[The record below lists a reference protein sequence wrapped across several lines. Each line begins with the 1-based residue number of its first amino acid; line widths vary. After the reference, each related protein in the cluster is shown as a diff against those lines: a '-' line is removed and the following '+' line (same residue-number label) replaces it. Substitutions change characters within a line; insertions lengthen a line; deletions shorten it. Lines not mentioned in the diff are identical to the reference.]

1 MRRAKVAE
9 GIKALKTDRQEAFLE
24 RLFSANDEFSPIP
37 FWFFNDTPDEDKIRA
52 QLKNYSE
59 KGVNG
64 LVLHPRIGLPADLP
78 YLSDGYFKAV
88 RFIVKTAAELG
99 MKIVLYDEGMYPSGS
114 AHGMVVEKNPA
125 FAAKGIT
132 LREKNDGGEVL
143 AELSDNRYII
153 KDFTHGTIRGIHFGE
168 DDGEKCAPP
177 AADILNPE
185 AVKLFISLTHDRYY
199 ENLKEYF
206 GSTVIA
212 FFTDEPCPLG
222 RNAGGFR
229 EWADGMENEIE
240 EQGGR
245 LEELEALFTGGK
257 NRTTEIY
264 GRLVKKHLRES
275 FYAQIS
281 AWCENHGIALM
292 GHPAES
298 DDVEEELYFHIP
310 GQDLIMRRIEPKKGG
325 ITGRESVQA
334 KLVAD
339 IARHLGRRRN
349 VNECFGVCSR
359 DNIPW
364 YFTGGD
370 MKWYIDWLGVRGV
383 NLFVPHAFY
392 YSVEGKRSGERPPDV
407 GQNNIWWKHYNYFS
421 DYIKRISF
429 LMTDSANCARIA
441 VLCDNNNVPYDEVM
455 PLYENQ
461 IEFNYLPIQLLDRG
475 HAENGRFCI
484 GGYSY
489 EIILD
494 FIGAAG
500 KNDNGGVNNSLRGV
514 TVFNS
519 ITGVI
524 ELNKKRGTDD
534 KACLSAVLCFDL
546 NDKPELQTSLRAA
559 HLKKEGTEYW
569 LLSNEGGEPISTYVK
584 LPSADGAPAA
594 MIDLWSGECLA
605 AVRSADEKMA
615 LALAPLE
622 TRLIAAGL
630 DYEEMKSKIKP
641 RRFLGDWTQLFELV
655 GKSDNHAEYVYHYS
669 AGQAESDGY
678 FKVRGEEMAECWCN
692 GEFIGASFWNDHCFD
707 IGGRLRRGDNEI
719 RLLFTGSAAN
729 IYAGADIYFGLLQE

>member
-1 MRRAKVAE
+1 MAGE
-9 GIKALKTDRQEAFLE
+9 IETLEMNEQEAFLE

-52 QLKNYSE
+52 QLRDYSE

-64 LVLHPRIGLPADLP
+64 LVLHPRIGLPVDLP
-78 YLSDGYFKAV
+78 YLSGDYFKVV

-114 AHGMVVEKNPA
+114 AHGMVVEKNPD
-125 FAAKGIT
+125 FAAKGIA
-132 LREKNDGGEVL
+132 LREKNDEGEVL
-143 AELSDNRYII
+143 VKLSGNRYII
-153 KDFTHGTIRGIHFGE
+153 KDFTRGTIRGIHFGE
-168 DDGEKCAPP
+168 DDGEKGAPP

-185 AVKLFISLTHDRYY
+185 AVRIFISLTHDRYY

-206 GSTVIA
+206 GNTVIA

-222 RNAGGFR
+222 RNAGDFR

-245 LEELEALFTGGK
+245 LEELEALFTGGE
-257 NRTTEIY
+257 NRTTKIY
-264 GRLVKKHLRES
+264 RRLVKKHLRES

-310 GQDLIMRRIEPKKGG
+310 GQDLIMRRIEPLKGG
-325 ITGRESVQA
+325 ITGMESVQA
-334 KLVAD
+334 KLAAD
-339 IARHLGRRRN
+339 IARHLNRRRN
-349 VNECFGVCSR
+349 MNECFGVCSR
-359 DNIPW
+359 GNIPW

-370 MKWYIDWLGVRGV
+370 MKWYIDWLGIRGV

-392 YSVEGKRSGERPPDV
+392 YSVEGERSEERPPDV
-407 GQNNIWWKHYNYFS
+407 GPNNIWWKYYNYFS

-429 LMTDSANCARIA
+429 LMTDSANGARIA

-475 HAENGRFCI
+475 HVENGGFCI
-484 GGYSY
+484 GGYCY
-489 EIILD
+489 EIVLD
-494 FIGAAG
+494 FIGVAE
-500 KNDNGGVNNSLRGV
+500 KSDNFSVINSLRDV

-519 ITGVI
+519 VTDVI
-524 ELNKKRGTDD
+524 ELSKKCDMDG
-534 KACLSAVLCFDL
+534 KAGINAVLCFDS
-546 NDKPELQTSLRAA
+546 NDKPDLQAALRAT
-559 HLKKEGTEYW
+559 HLKKEKTEYW
-569 LLSNEGGEPISTYVK
+569 LLSNEGDELLSTYVK
-584 LPSADGAPAA
+584 LPTSCDMPAA
-594 MIDLWSGECLA
+594 MIDLWSDECLD
-605 AVRSADEKMA
+605 AVHRADEKMR
-615 LALAPLE
+615 LILNPFE
-622 TRLIAAGL
+622 TRLIVAGL
-630 DYEEMKSKIKP
+630 DYDEMKNRIKQ
-641 RRFLGDWTQLFELV
+641 RKFLGDWTHLFVLV
-655 GKSDNHAEYVYHYS
+655 KKGDNQVEYVYHYY
-669 AGQAESDGY
+669 AEQVEPEGY

-692 GEFIGASFWNDHCFD
+692 GEFVGVSFWNDHCFD
-707 IGGRLRRGDNEI
+707 IGGKLRSGDNEI
-719 RLLFTGSAAN
+719 CLRFTGNMAN
-729 IYAGADIYFGLLQE
+729 VYAGADIYFGLLYK